1 MNIDEIIER
10 ECPRYAKKEIR
21 RNNTRLQ
28 AIIDT
33 HSSIETPLKVFPL
46 GNDGINKVLEQMNS
60 EYESH
65 LRRIFRGVINEF

>member
-1 MNIDEIIER
+1 MNIDEIIKR

-33 HSSIETPLKVFPL
+33 HCSMETPLKVFPL
-46 GNDGINKVLEQMNS
+46 GDEGINNVLEQMNS
-60 EYESH
+60 EYESQ
-65 LRRIFRGVINEF
+65 LRIIFRGGINEF

>member
-21 RNNTRLQ
+21 RHNTRLQ

-33 HSSIETPLKVFPL
+33 HGSMKTPLKVFPL
-46 GNDGINKVLEQMNS
+46 GDDGINKVLEQMNS
-60 EYESH
+60 EYESQ
-65 LRRIFRGVINEF
+65 LRRFFQRWNQ

>member
-1 MNIDEIIER
+1 MNIDEIIKR

-33 HSSIETPLKVFPL
+33 HCSMETPLKVFPL
-46 GNDGINKVLEQMNS
+46 GDDGINNVLEQMNS
-60 EYESH
+60 EYESQ
-65 LRRIFRGVINEF
+65 LRIIFRGGINEF

>member
-21 RNNTRLQ
+21 RHNTRLQ

-33 HSSIETPLKVFPL
+33 HSGMETPLKVFPL
-46 GNDGINKVLEQMNS
+46 GDDGINKVLEQMNS
-60 EYESH
+60 EYESQ
-65 LRRIFRGVINEF
+65 LRIIFRGGINEF